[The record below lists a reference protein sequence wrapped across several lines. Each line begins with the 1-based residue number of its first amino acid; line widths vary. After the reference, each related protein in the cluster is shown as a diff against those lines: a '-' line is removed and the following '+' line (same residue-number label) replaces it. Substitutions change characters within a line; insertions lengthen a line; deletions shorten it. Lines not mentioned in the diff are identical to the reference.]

1 MALPMKQ
8 ISLSFL
14 LFTCTLGLESVHA
27 FAPKIGSIAN
37 AVESIA
43 KLFKAAGK
51 APVPADKLDDLAK
64 NLPSGARTVIEK
76 LAKASPE
83 LRRVAT
89 PEFLSFV
96 AKNPE
101 FASDAAAVLKKF
113 PSEQCG
119 VLLTRLSK
127 ESPMYCQ
134 KAVKHMAGSCSE
146 ETVSLLARSIDGKTV
161 SNKQILSVVNDFK
174 SIGDN
179 SRTAAEVFEV
189 IARNQLATG
198 INRINTGL
206 MKYSRVVEGQ
216 YNAIHGID
224 GIGVAL
230 DGRPVL
236 MEFTIDGSK
245 NLAKTEQL
253 SGAWCAK
260 KWNLLID
267 ANPGL
272 KDELIEAGMKPE
284 HWRKITADEAL
295 KWPRKL
301 IAPDPRC
308 LNETNRLASGLDA
321 NDLILLGN

>member
-1 MALPMKQ
+1 MRCASNETLQRVPHVLPESCETHGWIVLRGK
-8 ISLSFL
+8 LY
-14 LFTCTLGLESVHA
+14 LF
-27 FAPKIGSIAN
+27 
-37 AVESIA
+37 
-43 KLFKAAGK
+43 
-51 APVPADKLDDLAK
+51 
-64 NLPSGARTVIEK
+64 
-76 LAKASPE
+76 
-83 LRRVAT
+83 
-89 PEFLSFV
+89 
-96 AKNPE
+96 
-101 FASDAAAVLKKF
+101 
-113 PSEQCG
+113 
-119 VLLTRLSK
+119 
-127 ESPMYCQ
+127 
-134 KAVKHMAGSCSE
+134 
-146 ETVSLLARSIDGKTV
+146 LARSIDGKTV

-295 KWPRKL
+295 KM
-301 IAPDPRC
+301 A
-308 LNETNRLASGLDA
+308 A
-321 NDLILLGN
+321 